1 MHYFFK
7 NKSLKAPPQANLTKS
22 LSKMFQKPTKLKKK
36 FLGPYDPFR
45 NKIYQ
50 TFVFYLPTY
59 IYISIISL
67 DDQ

>member
-1 MHYFFK
+1 MFLKTSLLGPPSKPNKILIK
-7 NKSLKAPPQANLTKS
+7 NVLKTYQAEKN
-22 LSKMFQKPTKLKKK
+22 

-50 TFVFYLPTY
+50 NFVFYLPTY